1 MGSNDLPS
9 PAAAAVARA
18 GRSLPVPVELAAE
31 LAALYADCA
40 AALDER
46 RYADWI
52 DLFTDDCVYRVQA
65 RENYDRDLPLAQM
78 DFESKGMLRDRVYGI
93 EQTLFHAPYYQ
104 RHVLGVPRV
113 VGRDGDTLFVQSN
126 YAVFRTRF
134 GGFSEVFN
142 VGRTVDVVV
151 RDAGLLRFA
160 SRIVVFDSELIPN
173 SIIYP
178 L

>member
-1 MGSNDLPS
+1 MGSNDLPAPVGAS
-9 PAAAAVARA
+9 TGGA
-18 GRSLPVPVELAAE
+18 GRSVPVPAELAAE

-46 RYADWI
+46 RYADWVE
-52 DLFTDDCVYRVQA
+52 LFVDACVYRVQA
-65 RENYDRDLPLAQM
+65 RENFDRGLPLAQM

-113 VGRDGDTLFVQSN
+113 VGCEGDALQVQSS

-151 RDAGLLRFA
+151 RDAGVLRFA

>member
-1 MGSNDLPS
+1 MGSSDLPP
-9 PAAAAVARA
+9 PAGAQAAPE

-46 RYADWI
+46 RYADWV

-65 RENYDRDLPLAQM
+65 RENFDRGLPLAQM

-113 VGRDGDTLFVQSN
+113 IGRDGEALRAQSS

-142 VGRTVDVVV
+142 VGRTLDVVV
-151 RDAGLLRFA
+151 RDAGALRFA
-160 SRIVVFDSELIPN
+160 SRIVVFDSELVPN